1 LLIPPKILQN
11 ELGVNIRG
19 VIHIGACMAEEF
31 PMYDELNIND
41 VVWIEAN
48 PEIAYKL
55 IKKFQNL
62 KSHKVFS
69 FAATDISHKMVTLN
83 VTNNLQ
89 SSSILKLKKHKEYYP
104 KITVEKKVNVFTLTL
119 DDLFDACNL
128 KIEKYNFL
136 NIDIQGA
143 ELLALKGARNILKKI
158 DYVYTEVNK
167 GELYE
172 DCCMIDEID
181 KYLMSFGFERIR
193 TCMTKDLWGDAI
205 YEKKNN

>member
-1 LLIPPKILQN
+1 MLIPPKILQN

-62 KSHKVFS
+62 KRQKVYS
-69 FAATDISHKMVTLN
+69 FAATDLSHKMITLN

-89 SSSILKLKKHKEYYP
+89 SSSILKLKRHKKYYP
-104 KITVEKKVNVFTLTL
+104 QITVEKTVNVFTLTL
-119 DDLFDACNL
+119 DDLFSACRL

-167 GELYE
+167 DELYK
-172 DCCMIDEID
+172 DCCMIEDID
-181 KYLMSFGFERIR
+181 KYLSSFGFERIR
-193 TCMTKDLWGDAI
+193 TCMTKDFWGDAI
-205 YEKKNN
+205 YEKQKY